1 MEPTSLEGHFWRA
14 DRPDRQ
20 VAGTLRF
27 GGAESAELNLIG
39 SLGPSENQDNWTN
52 DVIRIVGTGQN
63 KALTLDGCFLIGKT
77 SYSGA
82 GPQERYYVATILSGA
97 RFSDSEPLDF
107 VGATLFLQHLDEWRG
122 LCNISSD
129 RTHSST
135 GEGAITYTRPPTSSI
150 RTYFGEL
157 ELWSNFTVKSDRF
170 KQSVEQVY
178 GFTIRLDESQPLIKV
193 MQLGSALKD
202 LLTICADTT
211 AAITSFSLRHSAL
224 KRESPSGNISY
235 TPIELHVQHRG
246 NHALSDSTRILHPG
260 MLVTFDQLGGI
271 DGVGRW
277 VDCASKYEGVLSA
290 LLSHRYIP
298 MMYTDNRFGN
308 IVTAAEALTRIR
320 CDKQKVNLRPAL
332 ESLALEAGEPFRAL
346 VQDVQRWTK
355 CIVTTRTNN
364 VVHRGLHENEAPDLY
379 ALSESVYFLVVMCLL
394 RECGVDI
401 DTSTDIGKTQ
411 AFTRLSSDL
420 QRAL

>member
-1 MEPTSLEGHFWRA
+1 MERTTLEGHFWRV
-14 DRPDRQ
+14 DSPEHR
-20 VAGTLRF
+20 VAGSLHF
-27 GGAESAELNLIG
+27 GGVDSAELSLIG
-39 SLGPSENQDNWTN
+39 SLNPSDFPGYSTG
-52 DVIRIVGTGQN
+52 DVIRIIGEAQGKT
-63 KALTLDGCFLIGKT
+63 LTLDGCFLIGNR
-77 SYSGA
+77 SYSGT
-82 GPQERYYVATILSGA
+82 GTQERYYVATILSGA
-97 RFSDSEPLDF
+97 AFSDSEPLEF
-107 VGATLFLQHLDEWRG
+107 VGANLFLQHLDEWSG
-122 LCNISSD
+122 LCCISNDHTSF
-129 RTHSST
+129 SK
-135 GEGAITYTRPPTSSI
+135 GEGAITYTRPQTSSI

-157 ELWSNFTVKSDRF
+157 ELWSNFNVHSDRF
-170 KQSVEQVY
+170 KQSVEQIY
-178 GFTIRLDESQPLIKV
+178 GFTIRLDESQPLTKV
-193 MQLGSALKD
+193 MQLGSALQD
-202 LLTICADTT
+202 LLTICTDTT
-211 AAITSFSLRHSAL
+211 AAITRFSLRHSEL
-224 KRESPSGNISY
+224 KLESPAGDIRY

-246 NHALSDSTRILHPG
+246 NHALSDSTRILHPR

-298 MMYTDNRFGN
+298 MMYTDNRFGD

-320 CDKQKVNLRPAL
+320 YGKQNLKLQSAL
-332 ESLALEAGEPFRAL
+332 KSLAMEAGEPFRAL
-346 VQDVQRWTK
+346 VQDVNSWTK

-411 AFTRLSSDL
+411 VFTQLSSDL